1 MTSLDTLKARLLEVD
16 DLGNAAAL
24 LRWDQTTYMPPEGAP
39 ARGRQLATLSRLS
52 HERFTDAETGRL
64 LDAAARETASLPFE
78 SDEASLV
85 RVTRRAWEQAV
96 KLPSALVA
104 ELQEHSARSYQAWTE
119 ARPRNDFAAMRPHL
133 ERTLELSRRMA
144 DCFPGYQHIA
154 DPLIDFSDYGMKAET
169 VKRLF
174 ADLRAR
180 LVPIVRAVTSRPA
193 ADDACIRQHAPEADQ
208 LAFGL
213 EVIRRFGFDFA

>member
-1 MTSLDTLKARLLEVD
+1 RRHRGRRDGAAGARGVRHPVGPHEGAVADGQGDDPDLATPPIGGGMKALDTLKARLLEVD
-16 DLGNAAAL
+16 DLSGAAAL
-24 LRWDQTTYMPPEGAP
+24 LRWDQTPYMPPAGAA

-119 ARPRNDFAAMRPHL
+119 
-133 ERTLELSRRMA
+133 
-144 DCFPGYQHIA
+144 
-154 DPLIDFSDYGMKAET
+154 
-169 VKRLF
+169 
-174 ADLRAR
+174 
-180 LVPIVRAVTSRPA
+180 
-193 ADDACIRQHAPEADQ
+193 
-208 LAFGL
+208 
-213 EVIRRFGFDFA
+213 